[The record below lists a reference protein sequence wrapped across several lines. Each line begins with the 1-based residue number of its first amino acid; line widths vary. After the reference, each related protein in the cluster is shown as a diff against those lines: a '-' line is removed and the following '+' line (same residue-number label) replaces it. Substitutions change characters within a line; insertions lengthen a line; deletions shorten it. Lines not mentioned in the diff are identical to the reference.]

1 MRTGQL
7 IGLLG
12 WITALSYG
20 VAISNFFVK
29 YINKKYISKLGV
41 AYKQIADFYRVIMKL
56 VVRTHK
62 LAGVIAIISLTTHFL
77 IAFSRNIIP
86 ATGVIAAV
94 LMFIMLFLGIYG
106 AYINK
111 SYKGLWLKVHR
122 IL

>member
-86 ATGVIAAV
+86 ASINKRVII
-94 LMFIMLFLGIYG
+94 LLFLFILFC
-106 AYINK
+106 INI
-111 SYKGLWLKVHR
+111 V
-122 IL
+122 